1 MTKRLLLAAIAAA
14 TLVAPAIAAD
24 SISLSH
30 FLEQWDGNNDGVVT
44 LAEIKQGREH
54 RFYAFDANADGYLDR
69 DEYAR
74 FDKVRDAG
82 IARFS
87 AEEQVKIRQIADG
100 LTLPRN
106 DTDGDGRVS
115 RAEFIDGSA
124 AWMKA
129 IDKDGDGQLTSATS
143 RTNTCASVPAREPRR
158 GDRRSSSGRLARHDV
173 MGVAVAAECARGL
186 DLEAGLRNRGPK
198 LLRHQRFDRRH
209 PADPLQHRDHAPA

>member
-1 MTKRLLLAAIAAA
+1 MTKRLLLAAVAAA

-24 SISLSH
+24 SVSLSH

-54 RFYAFDANADGYLDR
+54 RFYAFDTNADGYLDR

-82 IARFS
+82 ISRFS
-87 AEEQVKIRQIADG
+87 PEEQTKIRQIADG

-129 IDKDGDGQLTSATS
+129 IDKDGDGQLT
-143 RTNTCASVPAREPRR
+143 ARDFP
-158 GDRRSSSGRLARHDV
+158 D
-173 MGVAVAAECARGL
+173 
-186 DLEAGLRNRGPK
+186 
-198 LLRHQRFDRRH
+198 
-209 PADPLQHRDHAPA
+209 